1 MEGVNTKYIVEL
13 VRDNDKHPAYK
24 IVVEAS
30 SIASAIYKAK
40 MYVARNGYWNINSSI
55 DNRISRLEAFDVY
68 EEERK
73 DDNRNG

>member
-13 VRDNDKHPAYK
+13 VHDNDKHQAYK

-55 DNRISRLEAFDVY
+55 DNRISRLKVFDVY
-68 EEERK
+68 E
-73 DDNRNG
+73 

>member
-13 VRDNDKHPAYK
+13 VRDNDNHPYR
-24 IVVEAS
+24 IGVEAS

-55 DNRISRLEAFDVY
+55 GNSMSKLEVFNVY

-73 DDNRNG
+73 DENNEK